1 MKKTLLFVAASALLA
16 TVAATSC
23 GNQKKVSSD
32 TDSLTF
38 GSITLKSI
46 VPLKDGSQQPAC
58 ELDMQIKYAQ
68 GPNADRINDSIKAS
82 GIFMRDFY
90 SPATAPKSLPQ
101 YADSFAASYVRTYKR
116 DVTEL
121 KKMGANDAACSYNY
135 VVKTSVGKSKDG
147 VINYLAQ
154 GYSFTGGAHGMSFVS
169 ALNFDPKTGKKLSL
183 DDVFTKGSDKVL
195 MDKVIENIAKKFGV
209 SGLAGLKTLGI
220 FDYVDVRLPESFIL
234 GTDSVTFIYETDA
247 IAPHAVGEIRSS
259 LAYKDLTDIMPKVK
273 K

>member
-1 MKKTLLFVAASALLA
+1 MRKTLLFVAASTLLA

-32 TDSLTF
+32 ADTLSFST
-38 GSITLKSI
+38 INLKSV
-46 VPLKDGSQQPAC
+46 VPLTDGAQDPKC
-58 ELDMQIKYAQ
+58 ELDMLIHWAK

-101 YADSFAASYVRTYKR
+101 YADSFASNYVKVYKR

-121 KKMGANDAACSYNY
+121 SKAGASVAACSYNY
-135 VVKTSVGKSKDG
+135 VVKTSVDKGKDG
-147 VINYLAQ
+147 IINYLAE

-195 MDKVIENIAKKFGV
+195 MNKVIENIAKKFNV

-220 FDYVDVRLPESFIL
+220 FDYVDIRLPENFIL
-234 GTDSVTFIYETDA
+234 GTDSVTFIYGTDA

-259 LAYKDLTDIMPKVK
+259 LAYKDLTDIMQKAK